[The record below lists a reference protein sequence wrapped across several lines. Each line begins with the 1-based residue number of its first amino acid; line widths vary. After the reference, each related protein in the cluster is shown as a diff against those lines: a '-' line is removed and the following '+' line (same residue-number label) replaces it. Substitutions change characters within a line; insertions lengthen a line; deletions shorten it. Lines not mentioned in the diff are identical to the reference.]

1 MTPEAEDRWLFAS
14 LAAISVVTA
23 IVSSLGAPLVPSI
36 ATRYDVPLA
45 TAQWILT
52 ATLIAAAAATPA
64 IGRWGSGRLR
74 RPVVLGA
81 LGVVLA
87 GTVLAALPL
96 GMGALIAGRACQGMG
111 LAVAPLTLAVARDV
125 WSGDRLVS
133 RLSLLS
139 IATVAGAGL
148 GYPLTGLVAQLAGV
162 AGAYTMGAVLVAATL
177 GLAFRFLP
185 RQAHG
190 EPQQVDL
197 ASVVLVAVGM
207 VAVLLAVSQG
217 EAWGWL
223 SARVVLLATGGLVLL
238 ACWILRTRHLTRR
251 GRQPLVDLR
260 LAGRPGVLGPN
271 AVAFALAVGMY
282 GLLTVVVLLVRAD
295 GSAGWGLD
303 RGAAAAGLVLVPYA
317 VLSVAGSRVAL
328 RVARRFGAHLLL
340 PIGATVFASSMVLI
354 ALRHDSLAQAL
365 VAMAVGGLGS
375 GFTFSS
381 LPMLIVPHVPRAE
394 TGSAMAFNQLL
405 RYLGFSVGSA
415 ATVALLEVY
424 GGHETAFRA
433 TVLTMAGICFLAGAG
448 VAVGG
453 RRAAPATPS

>member
-1 MTPEAEDRWLFAS
+1 MRPETEDRWLFAT

-23 IVSSLGAPLVPSI
+23 VVSSLGAPLVPSI

-45 TAQWILT
+45 TAQWVLT
-52 ATLIAAAAATPA
+52 STLIAAAAATPA

-87 GTVLAALPL
+87 GAVLAALPL
-96 GMGALIAGRACQGMG
+96 GMGALIAGRAGQGMG

-125 WSGDRLVS
+125 WTGDRLVS

-148 GYPLTGLVAQLAGV
+148 GYPFTGLVAEHAGI
-162 AGAYTMGAVLVAATL
+162 AGAYGMGAALVAVTL
-177 GLAFRFLP
+177 GLAIRFLP
-185 RQAHG
+185 RQADG

-223 SARVVLLATGGLVLL
+223 SAPVVLLAAGGVVLL
-238 ACWILRTRHLTRR
+238 AGWVLRTRHLATH
-251 GRQPLVDLR
+251 GGQPLVDLR

-317 VLSVAGSRVAL
+317 VLSVTGSRIAL

-340 PIGATVFASSMVLI
+340 PIGATVFASSMVLV
-354 ALRHDSLAQAL
+354 ALRHDTLPQAL

-381 LPMLIVPHVPRAE
+381 LPMLIVPHVPREE

-415 ATVALLEVY
+415 VTVALLEVY
-424 GGHETAFRA
+424 GGHEAAFRA

-448 VAVGG
+448 VALGG
-453 RRAAPATPS
+453 RRTPARA